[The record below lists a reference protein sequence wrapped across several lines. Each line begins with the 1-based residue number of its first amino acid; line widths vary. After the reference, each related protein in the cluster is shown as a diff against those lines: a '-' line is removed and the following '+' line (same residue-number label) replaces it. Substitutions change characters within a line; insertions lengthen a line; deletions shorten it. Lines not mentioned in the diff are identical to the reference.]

1 MKIGLIS
8 FHNAANYGA
17 ALQAYALERFLED
30 NGYDCEYIDYQNTR
44 RRRGYDMGF
53 LIKDCIRQ
61 GNFKDAVKYAAGAPF
76 LNYRK
81 KQFDSF
87 YKKFV
92 KYSSKTYFNSES
104 LNETNGL
111 YDCFM
116 TGSDQIWNPEH
127 NGSDLN
133 FLLDFVTDDRRK
145 MSYSSSLS
153 VTHLPS
159 ELEEGYCR
167 CLNQMRHL
175 SVREKSG
182 ACLIKDLTGCDAQV
196 VLDPVFLLKKE
207 QWLSMLPERKEKD
220 SFVFSYTNRKNQ
232 MGRFLSKT
240 GYDMTGK
247 LHYKLSRFTTPLD
260 FINPKVRVKYTMSPL
275 EFLNYINNA
284 VLVVSAS
291 FHCISFSIILNKPFV
306 CFLTGNE
313 GKDERLKTLLGSF
326 GLMNRVFTDTMS
338 IQDVMEPINYSKVN
352 TILSDLSQK
361 SKNYLLNALSD
372 IQDCINDIS

>member
-17 ALQAYALERFLED
+17 ALQAFALERFLED
-30 NGYDCEYIDYQNTR
+30 EGYDCEYIDYQNNR

-53 LIKDCIRQ
+53 LIKDCLSHGRI
-61 GNFKDAVKYAAGAPF
+61 KDAIKYSVGAPF

-81 KQFDSF
+81 KHFDEF
-87 YKKFV
+87 YKKYV
-92 KYSSKTYFNSES
+92 KYSSNTYYSTDS
-104 LNETNGL
+104 LKETNGM

-175 SVREKSG
+175 SVREQSG
-182 ACLIKDLTGCDAQV
+182 ARLIKELTGRDAQV

-207 QWLSMLPERKEKD
+207 HWLSMLHKRMEKD
-220 SFVFSYTNRKNQ
+220 RFVFSYTNRKNQ
-232 MGRFLSKT
+232 MSRFLSKT
-240 GYDMTGK
+240 GYDMTDK

-260 FINPKVRVKYTMSPL
+260 FINPRVRVKYTMSPL

-284 VLVVSAS
+284 ELIVSAS

-326 GLMNRVFTDTMS
+326 DLMNRVFSDTMT
-338 IQDVMEPINYSKVN
+338 IKDVMEPIDYTRVN
-352 TILSDLSQK
+352 RILLDLSQK
-361 SKNYLLNALSD
+361 SKNYLQDSIRD
-372 IQDCINDIS
+372 IQKTIKEVN